1 MPRPR
6 KITVDMLLTARDR
19 GWTTTQASLQD
30 NFNKQ
35 SIHEACIRLGIK
47 LDGMRSD
54 FDAPKRL
61 SVSAASV
68 EKYLADQARKK
79 AEEKAQ

>member
-6 KITVDMLLTARDR
+6 RITVDMLLAAKDR
-19 GWTTTQASLQD
+19 GWSTTQTALQY

-54 FDAPKRL
+54 FDAPKRFSCSQKAVENFERKL
-61 SVSAASV
+61 KSAMKEAT
-68 EKYLADQARKK
+68 
-79 AEEKAQ
+79 